1 MKFIKIDYRN
11 KGLLYKNI
19 FLFKLRLIWMVKL
32 MRFIC
37 CVIYIVGYRL
47 NKIDSLNL
55 LFNNMNICVRINI
68 FIEMYINVKLR
79 KCIYNREEN

>member
-68 FIEMYINVKLR
+68 FIETYINVKLR